1 MAPAVDSIFGVFAI
15 DRSRHFGQVA
25 VAVAVARMAIGAPA
39 GPIVLIDVLARSKS
53 AHRFGGFALSGHSP
67 TVNRKWPDG
76 Q

>member
-25 VAVAVARMAIGAPA
+25 VAVARIAIGAPT
-39 GPIVLIDVLARSKS
+39 GPIVLMDVLARSKS
-53 AHRFGGFALSGHSP
+53 AHRFSGFALSGHVI